1 MVATEYIAVSGA
13 TTGMLKLSIYFEELA
28 CFGPVIAEVG
38 TNLSWSS
45 GVEVKMIKE
54 SIKKDYSVYADWDA
68 DIYIY
73 EASQTHPTVAK
84 HPLWDEYVVN
94 PSTYRTI
101 NLIASKSSLLDPHS
115 ESIVSG
121 VSCEPIWTFTVKIQE
136 TGAWEFIKVPNPVL
150 AGRGDCVSCA
160 VLKTWLVTQLALPN
174 GFQLINDVR
183 IFRNDSG
190 LAKGDPLADDDDVW
204 KNLWYF
210 AIVDPKLEPLWEY
223 PDHSSPDSLARGW
236 NDVQPTTEATLEDDL
251 DGPQ

>member
-54 SIKKDYSVYADWDA
+54 SIKKRLLG
-68 DIYIY
+68 
-73 EASQTHPTVAK
+73 ASQTHPAVAK
-84 HPLWDEYVVN
+84 HPLWDEYVVH

-101 NLIASKSSLLDPHS
+101 NLIASKSSLLDPHA

-121 VSCEPIWTFTVKIQE
+121 VSCEPIWTFTVKIQD
-136 TGAWEFIKVPNPVL
+136 TGAWGFIKVPNPVL

-223 PDHSSPDSLARGW
+223 PDHSSPVSLARGW
-236 NDVQPTTEATLEDDL
+236 NDVQPTTEATTLEDDVL